1 MFLTKNLK
9 YKDIVYPDIEI
20 LENKTTFL
28 TGDSGTG
35 KSTLLKLFNNV
46 ISSDNG
52 LITYYGKPL
61 ENYDPVKLRR
71 KVLLLGQTVYLFD
84 KTIRENFYEYYRYRD
99 LYEPN
104 DDEIKKFL
112 NVCCIDF
119 DLDTNCST
127 MSGGERQ
134 RVYLAIC
141 ISLLPNVLML
151 DEPTSALDDSTSNT
165 LMDNIKSF
173 SHENNMT
180 LIIVSHNKS
189 IVDNYADDII
199 YIKKEAL

>member
-61 ENYDPVKLRR
+61 ESYDPVKLRR